1 MKTGLLLASALLVSG
16 AAVAQTAISEEVN
29 SSLAQWLNVPVI
41 KQDLSKAKIQQ
52 AEYAG
57 DKVAVKKAQPK
68 KAAGN
73 LQASYKRPA
82 GAFYANDVI
91 QGGKYAGTLYA
102 HRIWVKPFV
111 GYTFENTTTGASDA
125 ASNYWLVQLY
135 RSGEQNWYSAKTKD
149 LEGVSY
155 NLELDTV
162 PILQVTDGDAKS
174 TYAKVNKSYNRSTKE
189 YTDYYHYLQSI
200 PNAADYLS
208 NIDDFISYSHDNG
221 DPDGTLEGYA
231 WTSYSGALPY
241 GDNEKGYWF
250 GKNAGNGSS
259 LKSIDGICTVYEAPT
274 APYALKKVAAT
285 YANLEGS
292 GTLKANVYKLDSVPS
307 YKADKSATLVPG
319 ELIASGEIKVNS
331 TDGESGTAIIPLTEK
346 DGDLTYEVTPTINSA
361 ILVEITGYNT
371 DNGIKNIV
379 FYITENQKDE
389 GYGELAYLKT
399 IGSDDAVTYR
409 GICNFFQGSAEMKVG
424 TSIGIVIENPF
435 MVYNFNSE
443 TGKYKFPNA
452 GGAHDVQVFS
462 YAPSSDWVVTD
473 EDGNDAPAWLGLTLT
488 DSIGSDDEF
497 SGLSHI
503 KFNAQALPSDVK
515 SRGAVLTFSYPGA
528 ELTFE
533 ATQGEYTGVNS
544 VVAKIEGVQ
553 ATVKDGDF
561 VINVTEG
568 YNKVEIYNVAGQL
581 VKAAEL
587 TQGTNVVDAKALAK
601 GVYLLKFG
609 TKTVKVAK

>member
-1 MKTGLLLASALLVSG
+1 MKKGLLLASALLVSG

-29 SSLAQWLNVPVI
+29 RSLAQWLDVPVI
-41 KQDLSKAKIQQ
+41 KQDLSKVKVLQ

-57 DKVAVKKAQPK
+57 GKVALKKAQPK

-82 GAFYANDVI
+82 GAFYTNQVI
-91 QGGKYAGTLYA
+91 MDGKYYGGWRNN
-102 HRIWVKPFV
+102 RIVMKPFAS
-111 GYTFENTTTGASDA
+111 YTYENTTTGASDA
-125 ASNYWLVQLY
+125 ATNYWLVQLY
-135 RSGEQNWYSAKTKD
+135 NRGEQNWYSARTKD

-155 NLELDTV
+155 GLEIDTV
-162 PILQVTDGDAKS
+162 PQLQVTDGSAKS
-174 TYAKVNKSYNRSTKE
+174 TYKKVSNIYNSSTKE
-189 YTDYYHYLQSI
+189 YTEMPQFIMSLPEASYV
-200 PNAADYLS
+200 NAE
-208 NIDDFISYSHDNG
+208 DFISYSHDIT
-221 DPDGTLEGYA
+221 DPDGTLTGYS
-231 WTSYSGALPY
+231 WVPFSGAKPY
-241 GDNEKGYWF
+241 GDNEDGYWF
-250 GKNAGNGSS
+250 GKNLGNANGTIKTLDAFCSAF
-259 LKSIDGICTVYEAPT
+259 EAPT
-274 APYALKKVAAT
+274 APYALKKVTAT
-285 YANLEGS
+285 YWYLEGS
-292 GTLKANVYKLDSVPS
+292 GTLKANVYMLDSIPS
-307 YKADKSATLVPG
+307 YKADKNATIVPG
-319 ELIASGEIKVNS
+319 KLIASGEVKISS
-331 TDGESGTAIIPLTEK
+331 TDGESGTAIIPLTET

-371 DNGIKNIV
+371 DDGIKNIS
-379 FYITENQKDE
+379 FSATNNKKDE
-389 GYGELAYLKT
+389 GYGELTYVRVVN
-399 IGSDDAVTYR
+399 SNDVVTYC
-409 GICNFFQGSAEMKVG
+409 GICNFFKGSAEMKVG
-424 TSIGIVIENPF
+424 ASIGIVIDNPF
-435 MVYNFNSE
+435 MVYNFSNE

-462 YAPSSDWVVTD
+462 HAPSSDWVVTD

-488 DSIGSDDEF
+488 DSIGSDNEF

-515 SRGAVLTFSYPGA
+515 GRGAVLTFSYPGA

-587 TQGTNVVDAKALAK
+587 TQGINVVDAKALAK